1 MKKILGILLGAG
13 SGFIGTLVRTAL
25 AALGGVLVTKGYIDQ
40 DTANN
45 LVTTFFGAVMTLLAA
60 LGSYLNNE
68 ATKPQ

>member
-1 MKKILGILLGAG
+1 MKKILGLLLGAG
-13 SGFIGTLVRTAL
+13 SGVIGTLIRTGL

-45 LVTTFFGAVMTLLAA
+45 IVTTWVGAIMTFLAA

-68 ATKPQ
+68 ANK

>member
-1 MKKILGILLGAG
+1 MKKILGLLLGAG
-13 SGFIGTLVRTAL
+13 SGVIGTLVRTAL

-45 LVTTFFGAVMTLLAA
+45 IVTTWAGAIMTFLAA

>member
-1 MKKILGILLGAG
+1 MKKILGLLLGAG
-13 SGFIGTLVRTAL
+13 SGVIGTLIRTGL

-45 LVTTFFGAVMTLLAA
+45 IVATWAGAIMTFLAA

-68 ATKPQ
+68 ANK